1 MRRAEEYNNDENM
14 KKVISSDSIS
24 AFEFPSSGGKPL
36 RKVRS
41 KDRIPKHI
49 QEMIANR
56 QTTLGSEMEQY
67 SHRGDMAEITP
78 IVGANNN
85 D

>member
-1 MRRAEEYNNDENM
+1 MKRAEEYSNALNDKRTPKDENM
-14 KKVISSDSIS
+14 KKVISSDSIN

-49 QEMIANR
+49 
-56 QTTLGSEMEQY
+56 
-67 SHRGDMAEITP
+67 
-78 IVGANNN
+78 
-85 D
+85 

>member
-1 MRRAEEYNNDENM
+1 MRRADEYHNAFDDKRTPKEENM
-14 KKVISSDSIS
+14 KKIISSDSIS

-56 QTTLGSEMEQY
+56 LTTLGSEMEQ
-67 SHRGDMAEITP
+67 
-78 IVGANNN
+78 
-85 D
+85 